1 MRRPAIEKQVAIYLI
16 SNQTGLTNGEI
27 GKTFKMRAQTVR
39 KEGIKIERMMKEDR
53 KMRNQL
59 KRLISAF
66 H

>member
-1 MRRPAIEKQVAIYLI
+1 MRRPAIEKQVVIYLI

-27 GKTFKMRAQTVR
+27 GKIFKMRAQAVK